1 MNKKRLIDYQEHL
14 LKKLQNEKFATAY
27 LNEALK
33 EEDPH
38 MFLLALK
45 NVIAAQEENIS
56 SIAKETNLTR
66 TSIYRILS
74 NKGNPKLTNIIS
86 LLSSVG
92 LQFSVQP
99 NKQR

>member
-1 MNKKRLIDYQEHL
+1 
-14 LKKLQNEKFATAY
+14 
-27 LNEALK
+27 
-33 EEDPH
+33 

-56 SIAKETNLTR
+56 SIAKEANLTR

-74 NKGNPKLTNIIS
+74 EKGNPKLMNIIS

-92 LQFSVQP
+92 LQFAVQS
-99 NKQR
+99 NKHR

>member
-1 MNKKRLIDYQEHL
+1 MNKKRLVDYQEHL
-14 LKKLQNEKFATAY
+14 LKKLQNEEFAEAY
-27 LNEALK
+27 LNEALRDN
-33 EEDPH
+33 DPH

-56 SIAKETNLTR
+56 SIAQEANLTR
-66 TSIYRILS
+66 TSLYRILS

-92 LQFSVQP
+92 LQLSVRSS
-99 NKQR
+99 KHR

>member
-1 MNKKRLIDYQEHL
+1 MNKTRLLNYQEEL
-14 LKKLQNEKFATAY
+14 LKKLQNEEFATAY
-27 LNEALK
+27 LNEALDD
-33 EEDPH
+33 EDPR

-56 SIAKETNLTR
+56 SIAKEANLTR

-74 NKGNPKLTNIIS
+74 EKGNPKLTNIIA
-86 LLSSVG
+86 LLGSVG

-99 NKQR
+99 SKH